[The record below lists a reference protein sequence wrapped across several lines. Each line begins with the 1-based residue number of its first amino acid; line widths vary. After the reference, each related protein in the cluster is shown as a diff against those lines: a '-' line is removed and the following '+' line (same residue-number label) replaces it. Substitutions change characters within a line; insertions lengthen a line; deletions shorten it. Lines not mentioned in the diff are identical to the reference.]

1 MANSF
6 VGLDPSL
13 YIDNSINEPL
23 WAPFEMDLMEDG
35 DETLSGNLTSY
46 QFCTPSTTSQ
56 TVPEDTVSRGGTLGN
71 NTEGRRTDGDAPLD
85 MNDPIVLNEYGV
97 VFLFV
102 NNPSIHHLNLAGY
115 DSSKQAIVRSLAA
128 KFNLQ
133 YTYDTSLGVIQLR
146 KDSYDEFL
154 GQREQQLKT
163 TSRLIPTSPP
173 ISTLGPQ
180 WKSNSATQSQ
190 HKGDVNTNRQSYFF
204 NGGVSMDI
212 GNTSSEF
219 NFGNSDS
226 WGDAVDCSPGPALD
240 QAFSDDEQD
249 QGSSQPAPTQPRRG
263 TWIGLS
269 RTLKE
274 VGACWRCKILRK
286 KCGPD
291 EPCKACPKPGTNSSR
306 WQNIGCKRGTL
317 FDHMLRV
324 SLCPK
329 AIPPD
334 GLGTDDASNT
344 TRRISSSG
352 IYRIK
357 MCLQD
362 AASRLDNVF
371 SSSNDAY
378 TKVVLEIL
386 CSPIPV
392 MTDVPPSQRHGVEG
406 SVIHIAWGLVE
417 VSPAKETLHINSME
431 HTLDIINAAVTYETE
446 YGLSQAVPLAI
457 ECLRNCID
465 ILRLHDGG
473 HLISELHDD
482 CTTCICQVESFQNL
496 SSNVKTYT
504 KELSKVI
511 FRKENRLQ
519 EKRWWLSAFY
529 SLWIQ
534 SHVRRT
540 IQFIEAESETPLH
553 TYMKN
558 ACSTYLLLALDLFD
572 ATSTSFDPLA
582 STWSLEEE
590 PPTMD
595 LRLIKYYRLAQKT
608 LGEMWEFSTRGSIN
622 FLRRLYDDTDTPLI
636 DDRRGD
642 LQLSPL
648 AGFIDG
654 SSEGHHIFSRSMLLQ
669 QNFSVPVR
677 TRSGAKRRAGSPL
690 QDTGLIRR
698 NGSSSSML
706 DSRDLRSRGIPIA
719 SPGSPM
725 SPAYSFAYGTSASTR
740 WNGSGDSLADMA
752 KLGTSPPN
760 PRDQF
765 DYLSPSKSYVPSLH
779 YKSSNESFLELPRTI
794 NKRRPARNT
803 SKSGLGG
810 VFICECC
817 PKKPRRFETME
828 ELSAHESEKQYQCS
842 FCGSRFKSKNEAER
856 HKNSLHVRRHTWS
869 CSSLLGRYT
878 DIFHESINQPGIAD
892 TCGYCGEDFLR
903 SGAGLAGMQATETDW
918 EERLNHATEV
928 HKFRECN
935 ASKKFFRAD
944 HFRQHLKHSHASTP
958 GRWTNALENVC
969 MTEIPE
975 TSISGERPRRLG
987 DGLVFK

>member
-1 MANSF
+1 
-6 VGLDPSL
+6 
-13 YIDNSINEPL
+13 
-23 WAPFEMDLMEDG
+23 MEDC
-35 DETLSGNLTSY
+35 DETLSDNLPC
-46 QFCTPSTTSQ
+46 QFFTPSATSQ
-56 TVPEDTVSRGGTLGN
+56 TVAADTVGCGGTLGN
-71 NTEGRRTDGDAPLD
+71 NTEWRPTDDSAPLD
-85 MNDPIVLNEYGV
+85 MNDPIVLNEYGF

-102 NNPSIHHLNLAGY
+102 NNPSIHHLNLANY
-115 DSSKQAIVRSLAA
+115 DSSKQAIIRSLAA

-133 YTYDTSLGVIQLR
+133 YAYDVSLGVIQLR
-146 KDSYDEFL
+146 KESYDEFL
-154 GQREQQLKT
+154 GQREQQPKT
-163 TSRLIPTSPP
+163 TPRLISP
-173 ISTLGPQ
+173 ISPQ
-180 WKSNSATQSQ
+180 GSTFAPQGKLNYAAQSQ
-190 HKGDVNTNRQSYFF
+190 HNGVSNTNRQSHFF
-204 NGGVSMDI
+204 NGGLSIDI
-212 GNTSSEF
+212 DNTSSEF
-219 NFGNSDS
+219 NFGNFDV
-226 WGDAVDCSPGPALD
+226 WGDAGDCSLNTALD
-240 QAFSDDEQD
+240 QAFSEDEQD
-249 QGSSQPAPTQPRRG
+249 QGSSHLVPTEQRQG
-263 TWIGLS
+263 TWMGLS

-291 EPCKACPKPGTNSSR
+291 QPCKACPKPGTNSSR

-317 FDHMLRV
+317 FDHTLRV

-334 GLGTDDASNT
+334 GPGNDDASNV
-344 TRRISSSG
+344 TRRISSSSL
-352 IYRIK
+352 YRIK

-362 AASRLDNVF
+362 AAGRLDNVF
-371 SSSNDAY
+371 SSSNDTY

-392 MTDVPPSQRHGVEG
+392 RTNTPLSQRHDVEG
-406 SVIHIAWGLVE
+406 NVIHIAWGLIE
-417 VSPAKETLHINSME
+417 VTSAKDTLHINSME
-431 HTLDIINAAVTYETE
+431 HTLDIIKAAVTYETE

-496 SSNVKTYT
+496 SSNVKIYT
-504 KELSKVI
+504 DELSKVI

-519 EKRWWLSAFY
+519 EKRWWLSVFY

-540 IQFIEAESETPLH
+540 IQFIETESETPLH
-553 TYMKN
+553 PYMKN

-608 LGEMWEFSTRGSIN
+608 LGEMWEFSTRGSIG
-622 FLRRLYDDTDTPLI
+622 FLKRLYDDTDTPLI
-636 DDRRGD
+636 GNPRGD
-642 LQLSPL
+642 SQLPPL
-648 AGFIDG
+648 ASFINNPF
-654 SSEGHHIFSRSMLLQ
+654 EGHNIYSRSMPPQ
-669 QNFSVPVR
+669 RNFSVPVR

-690 QDTGLIRR
+690 QETGFIRR

-706 DSRDLRSRGIPIA
+706 DSRDMRSRNIPIA

-760 PRDQF
+760 PRDQL
-765 DYLSPSKSYVPSLH
+765 DYLGPSKSHVPSLR
-779 YKSSNESFLELPRTI
+779 YKSSTESFLELPRTI
-794 NKRRPARNT
+794 NKRRPTRNT
-803 SKSGLGG
+803 SKSGPIG

-817 PKKPRRFETME
+817 PKKPKRFETTE
-828 ELSAHESEKQYQCS
+828 ELSAHEAEKQYQCS
-842 FCGSRFKSKNEAER
+842 FCGNRFKSRNEAER
-856 HKNSLHVRRHTWS
+856 HQNSLHVRRHAWS
-869 CSSLLGRYT
+869 CSSLLVRYT
-878 DIFHESINQPGIAD
+878 DIFQESMNQPGIAD
-892 TCGYCGEDFLR
+892 TCGYCGEDFVR
-903 SGAGLAGMQATETDW
+903 SGAGMAGMQATEKDW

-935 ASKKFFRAD
+935 ASKKFYRAD
-944 HFRQHLKHSHASTP
+944 HFRQHLKHSHASTS
-958 GRWTNALENVC
+958 GRWTNALESVC
-969 MTEIPE
+969 MTDIPA
-975 TSISGERPRRLG
+975 TSISGE
-987 DGLVFK
+987 GL